1 MPTVGVKRDL
11 LFNALGRTFTD
22 EEFDELCF
30 EFGLELDE
38 ITSEKDIISREQG
51 DTKASGASDI
61 ILYKIDV
68 PANRYDLLCL
78 EGLVRGLQVFKNKLE
93 APRYTRVRPASG
105 EPQKLIITKETAAVR
120 PHAVA
125 AVLRNITF
133 TQERYDSFIELQEKL
148 HQNICRKRS
157 LVAIGTHDLDT
168 ISGPFT
174 YTAKPPG
181 DICFKPLNQTKEYT
195 ATQLMSLYKT
205 DSHLRHY
212 LHIIEDK
219 PAYPVIYDSNG
230 IVLSM
235 PPIINGD
242 HSKINLKTKNVFVEC
257 TATDVTKA
265 KIVLDMMV
273 TMFSEYC
280 SQPFTV
286 EEAEVVYPDGK
297 ACIYPELAY
306 RKEKLSSKFINH
318 KVGINESTEKIA
330 QLLTRMCLRSE
341 ATGVGDEIEVEI
353 PPTRSDVIH
362 ACDIMEDAA
371 IAYGFNN
378 ITHTTPRTYT
388 VANQFPLNKLT
399 ELLRQDLAAAGFTE
413 ALNFAL
419 CSQDDI
425 ADKLGRKISDTK
437 AVHISNP
444 KTAEFQVARTT
455 LLPGLLK
462 TIAANRKMPLPL
474 RLFEISDV
482 VLKDPTKDVG
492 AKNSRRFCAVYY
504 NKSPGFE
511 VIHGLLDRTMQLLE
525 VKPGR
530 AEGYHIQAADDST
543 FFHGRCAE
551 IFVRGQCVGRLGVL
565 HPDVITRFELTLPCS
580 ALEMDIEPF
589 LGDSAEILLTHDVPM
604 QEVIAHNFPVQ
615 IAARPAP
622 ASCPAS
628 TKTVF
633 GDVSTP
639 AGLKAL
645 NDFLADKSYME
656 GFTASQADVS
666 VFDAV
671 PSVPSAPS
679 GSLCHLV
686 RWYKHIQSFQ
696 RERAHLPSATSQ
708 FVLPA
713 DLSTDASSDDDDID
727 LFGSDDEAESAE
739 AAKLKEQRL
748 AEYAAKKSKKP
759 ALVAKSSIL
768 LDVKPWDDETDM
780 VKLEECVRS
789 VRMDG
794 LLWGQAKLVPV
805 GYGIKK
811 LQIGCVVEDDKV
823 GTDLLEEAIT
833 GFEDWVQ
840 SVDVAAFNK
849 I

>member
-1 MPTVGVKRDL
+1 MPTVGVNRDL
-11 LFNALGRTFTD
+11 LFRALGRTYTD

-38 ITSEKDIISREQG
+38 ITSEKELISKEQG
-51 DTKASGASDI
+51 DSKASGASDV

-78 EGLVRGLQVFKNKLE
+78 EGLVRGLQVFKNKLD
-93 APRYTRVRPASG
+93 APRYTRVSPVSG
-105 EPQKLIITKETAAVR
+105 QPQRLIITKETAAVR

-195 ATQLMSLYKT
+195 ATQLMSLYKS
-205 DSHLRHY
+205 DSHLKHY

-219 PAYPVIYDSNG
+219 PVYPIIYDSNG

-242 HSKINLKTKNVFVEC
+242 HTKITLKTKNVFIEC
-257 TATDVTKA
+257 TATDLTKA

-273 TMFSEYC
+273 TMFSQYC
-280 SQPFTV
+280 SKPFT
-286 EEAEVVYPDGK
+286 
-297 ACIYPELAY
+297 
-306 RKEKLSSKFINH
+306 
-318 KVGINESTEKIA
+318 ESTENIA
-330 QLLTRMCLRSE
+330 QLLTRMCLLSR

-378 ITHTTPRTYT
+378 ITRTTPRTYT

-419 CSQDDI
+419 CSQEDI
-425 ADKLGRKISDTK
+425 GDKLGKKISETR

-474 RLFEISDV
+474 KLFEISDV
-482 VLKDPTKDVG
+482 VLKDDTKDVG
-492 AKNSRRFCAVYY
+492 ARNSRRFCAVYY

-511 VIHGLLDRTMQLLE
+511 VIHGLLDRAMQLLE
-525 VKPGR
+525 VKSARGD
-530 AEGYHIQAADDST
+530 GYHIQAADDST
-543 FFHGRCAE
+543 FFPGRCAE
-551 IFVRGQCVGRLGVL
+551 VFVHGKSVGRLGVL
-565 HPDVITRFELTLPCS
+565 HPDVINRFELTMPCS
-580 ALEMDIEPF
+580 ALEIDIEPF
-589 LGDSAEILLTHDVPM
+589 L
-604 QEVIAHNFPVQ
+604 
-615 IAARPAP
+615 
-622 ASCPAS
+622 
-628 TKTVF
+628 
-633 GDVSTP
+633 
-639 AGLKAL
+639 
-645 NDFLADKSYME
+645 
-656 GFTASQADVS
+656 
-666 VFDAV
+666 
-671 PSVPSAPS
+671 
-679 GSLCHLV
+679 
-686 RWYKHIQSFQ
+686 
-696 RERAHLPSATSQ
+696 
-708 FVLPA
+708 
-713 DLSTDASSDDDDID
+713 
-727 LFGSDDEAESAE
+727 
-739 AAKLKEQRL
+739 
-748 AEYAAKKSKKP
+748 
-759 ALVAKSSIL
+759 
-768 LDVKPWDDETDM
+768 
-780 VKLEECVRS
+780 
-789 VRMDG
+789 
-794 LLWGQAKLVPV
+794 
-805 GYGIKK
+805 
-811 LQIGCVVEDDKV
+811 
-823 GTDLLEEAIT
+823 
-833 GFEDWVQ
+833 
-840 SVDVAAFNK
+840 
-849 I
+849 

>member
-11 LFNALGRTFTD
+11 LFKALGRIYTD

-38 ITSEKDIISREQG
+38 ITTEKEIISREQG
-51 DTKASGASDI
+51 DVKAAGASDV

-78 EGLVRGLQVFKNKLE
+78 EGLVRGLQVFKNKME
-93 APRYTRVRPASG
+93 APRYKRVSPISG
-105 EPQKLIITKETAAVR
+105 KPQKLIITKETAAVR
-120 PHAVA
+120 PYAVA

-157 LVAIGTHDLDT
+157 LVAIGTHDLNT

-181 DICFKPLNQTKEYT
+181 DISFKPLNQTKEYT

-212 LHIIEDK
+212 LHIIEDM
-219 PAYPVIYDSNG
+219 PVYPIIYDSNG

-242 HSKINLKTKNVFVEC
+242 HSKITLKTKNVFVEC
-257 TATDVTKA
+257 TATDLTKA

-286 EEAEVVYPDGK
+286 EEVEVVNADGTTS
-297 ACIYPELAY
+297 IYPELAY
-306 RKEKLSSKFINH
+306 RKEKLSSKFVNN

-330 QLLTRMCLRSE
+330 QLLTRMCLRSQ
-341 ATGVGDEIEVEI
+341 ATGIADEIEVEI

-371 IAYGFNN
+371 MAFGFNN
-378 ITHTTPRTYT
+378 ITRTTPRTYT
-388 VANQFPLNKLT
+388 IANQFPLNKLT
-399 ELLRQDLAAAGFTE
+399 ELLRHDLAAAGFTE

-419 CSQDDI
+419 CSKEDI
-425 ADKLGRKISDTK
+425 AEKLGKKITETR

-444 KTAEFQVARTT
+444 KTAEFQVARTS

-462 TIAANRKMPLPL
+462 TIGANKKMPLPL
-474 RLFEISDV
+474 KLFEISDV
-482 VLKDPTKDVG
+482 VLKDDTKDVG
-492 AKNSRRFCAVYY
+492 ARNSRHICAVYY

-511 VIHGLLDRTMQLLE
+511 VIHGLLDRTMQLLA
-525 VKPGR
+525 VKAARGG
-530 AEGYHIQAADDST
+530 GYHIQAADDST
-543 FFHGRCAE
+543 FFPGRCAE
-551 IFVRGQCVGRLGVL
+551 IFVHGKSVGHLGVL
-565 HPDVITRFELTLPCS
+565 HPQVINNFELTMPCS
-580 ALEMDIEPF
+580 AFEMDVEPF
-589 LGDSAEILLTHDVPM
+589 LGHTAETHLTHEVPL
-604 QEVIAHNFPVQ
+604 QEAIKHKFPAEVKPRQ
-615 IAARPAP
+615 GAT
-622 ASCPAS
+622 SS
-628 TKTVF
+628 KTVF
-633 GDVSTP
+633 GDLSTP
-639 AGLKAL
+639 KALKAL
-645 NDFLADKSYME
+645 NDFLVDKSYIE
-656 GFTASQADVS
+656 GYVASQADVA
-666 VFDAV
+666 VFEAV
-671 PSVPSAPS
+671 VSTPSPT
-679 GSLCHLV
+679 LCHLL
-686 RWYKHIQSFQ
+686 RWYNHIKSFY
-696 RERAHLPSATSQ
+696 RERADLPVVNKQFMLPETPPTS
-708 FVLPA
+708 
-713 DLSTDASSDDDDID
+713 TNSDEDID
-727 LFGSDDEAESAE
+727 LFGSDDESDSTE

-759 ALVAKSSIL
+759 TVIAKSSIL
-768 LDVKPWDDETDM
+768 LEVKPWDDETDM
-780 VKLEECVRS
+780 VKMEECVRS
-789 VRMDG
+789 VSMDG
-794 LLWGQAKLVPV
+794 LLWGQSKLVPV

-823 GTDLLEEAIT
+823 GTDQLEEAIT
-833 GFEDWVQ
+833 AFEEYVQ

>member
-1 MPTVGVKRDL
+1 MPIVGVRRDL
-11 LFNALGRTFTD
+11 LFKALGRNYTD

-30 EFGLELDE
+30 QFGLELDE
-38 ITSEKDIISREQG
+38 ITSEKEIISKEQG
-51 DTKASGASDI
+51 DSKASGASDV

-78 EGLVRGLQVFKNKLE
+78 EGLVRGLQVFKKKLD
-93 APRYTRVRPASG
+93 APRYRRVSPVSG
-105 EPQKLIITKETAAVR
+105 EPQKLFITKETEAVR

-125 AVLRNITF
+125 AVLRNMTF

-168 ISGPFT
+168 LSGPFT

-181 DICFKPLNQTKEYT
+181 DICFRPLNQTKEYT

-212 LHIIEDK
+212 LPIIEDK
-219 PAYPVIYDSNG
+219 PVYPVIYDSNG
-230 IVLSM
+230 IALSM

-242 HSKINLKTKNVFVEC
+242 HSRITLKTKNVFIEC
-257 TATDVTKA
+257 TATDLNKA
-265 KIVLDMMV
+265 KIVLDMIV

-280 SQPFTV
+280 SLPFTV
-286 EEAEVVYPDGK
+286 EGAEVVYPDGK
-297 ACIYPELAY
+297 TCVYPELAY
-306 RKEKLSSKFINH
+306 RKEKLSGKFINQ
-318 KVGINESTEKIA
+318 KVGINESAENIA
-330 QLLTRMCLRSE
+330 QLLTRMCLLSQ
-341 ATGVGDEIEVEI
+341 ATGAGDEIEVEI
-353 PPTRSDVIH
+353 PPTRPDIIH

-378 ITHTTPRTYT
+378 ITYTTPRTYT
-388 VANQFPLNKLT
+388 IANQFLLNKLT

-413 ALNFAL
+413 ALTFAL
-419 CSQDDI
+419 CSQEDL
-425 ADKLGRKISDTK
+425 ADKLGKKISETR

-474 RLFEISDV
+474 KLFEISDV
-482 VLKDPTKDVG
+482 VLKDETKDVG
-492 AKNSRRFCAVYY
+492 ARNSRRFCAVYY
-504 NKSPGFE
+504 SKSPGFE

-525 VKPGR
+525 VKPARG
-530 AEGYHIQAADDST
+530 EGYHIQAADDST
-543 FFHGRCAE
+543 FFPGRCAE
-551 IFVRGQCVGRLGVL
+551 IFVRGMSIGRLGVL
-565 HPDVITRFELTLPCS
+565 HPDVISRFELTMPCS
-580 ALEMDIEPF
+580 TLEMEIEPF
-589 LGDSAEILLTHDVPM
+589 LGHTVEIPLTHDVSK
-604 QEVIAHNFPVQ
+604 QEVIRHKF
-615 IAARPAP
+615 AAQDESRQEYRPT
-622 ASCPAS
+622 S

-633 GDVSTP
+633 GDMGTH
-639 AGLKAL
+639 AGLQTL
-645 NDFLADKSYME
+645 NSFLADRSYIE
-656 GFTASQADVS
+656 GYVASQADTS
-666 VFDAV
+666 MFDAIPCP
-671 PSVPSAPS
+671 PSPA
-679 GSLCHLV
+679 LCHLL
-686 RWYKHIQSFQ
+686 RWYNHIKSFHT
-696 RERAHLPSATSQ
+696 ERAQLPAAKSQ

-713 DLSTDASSDDDDID
+713 FTNNTSDNDEDID

-739 AAKLKEQRL
+739 AAKIKEQRL

-759 ALVAKSSIL
+759 VIVAKSSIL

-794 LLWGQAKLVPV
+794 LLWGQSKLVPV

-823 GTDLLEEAIT
+823 GTDLLEDAIT
-833 GFEDWVQ
+833 AFEEYVQ

>member
-11 LFNALGRTFTD
+11 LFKALGRTYTD

-38 ITSEKDIISREQG
+38 ITSEKEIISREQG
-51 DTKASGASDI
+51 DSKASGASDI

-93 APRYTRVRPASG
+93 APRYRRVSPVNG

-120 PHAVA
+120 PFAVA

-174 YTAKPPG
+174 YTAKAPG
-181 DICFKPLNQTKEYT
+181 DICFRPLNQTKEYT

-219 PAYPVIYDSNG
+219 PVYPVIYDSNG

-242 HSKINLKTKNVFVEC
+242 HSKITLKTKNVFIEC

-280 SQPFTV
+280 SQPFTPFKV
-286 EEAEVVYPDGK
+286 LLVFQ
-297 ACIYPELAY
+297 ELAY
-306 RKEKLSSKFINH
+306 RTERLSSEFINC

-330 QLLTRMCLRSE
+330 QLLTRMCLRSR

-371 IAYGFNN
+371 VAYGFNN
-378 ITHTTPRTYT
+378 ITRTTPRTYT
-388 VANQFPLNKLT
+388 VAHQFPLNKLT

-419 CSQDDI
+419 CSQEDI
-425 ADKLGRKISDTK
+425 ADKLGKKISETK
-437 AVHISNP
+437 AAHISNP

-474 RLFEISDV
+474 KLFEISDV
-482 VLKDPTKDVG
+482 VLQDETKDVG
-492 AKNSRRFCAVYY
+492 ARNSRRFCAVYY

-511 VIHGLLDRTMQLLE
+511 VIHGLLDRTMQLLD
-525 VKPGR
+525 VKSARG
-530 AEGYHIQAADDST
+530 EGYHIQAADDPT
-543 FFHGRCAE
+543 FFPGRCAE
-551 IFVRGQCVGRLGVL
+551 IFVQGKSVGRLGVL
-565 HPDVITRFELTLPCS
+565 HPDVINRFELTMPCS
-580 ALEMDIEPF
+580 ALEMDVEPF
-589 LGDSAEILLTHDVPM
+589 L
-604 QEVIAHNFPVQ
+604 
-615 IAARPAP
+615 
-622 ASCPAS
+622 
-628 TKTVF
+628 
-633 GDVSTP
+633 
-639 AGLKAL
+639 
-645 NDFLADKSYME
+645 
-656 GFTASQADVS
+656 
-666 VFDAV
+666 
-671 PSVPSAPS
+671 
-679 GSLCHLV
+679 
-686 RWYKHIQSFQ
+686 
-696 RERAHLPSATSQ
+696 
-708 FVLPA
+708 
-713 DLSTDASSDDDDID
+713 
-727 LFGSDDEAESAE
+727 
-739 AAKLKEQRL
+739 
-748 AEYAAKKSKKP
+748 
-759 ALVAKSSIL
+759 
-768 LDVKPWDDETDM
+768 
-780 VKLEECVRS
+780 
-789 VRMDG
+789 
-794 LLWGQAKLVPV
+794 
-805 GYGIKK
+805 
-811 LQIGCVVEDDKV
+811 
-823 GTDLLEEAIT
+823 
-833 GFEDWVQ
+833 
-840 SVDVAAFNK
+840 
-849 I
+849 